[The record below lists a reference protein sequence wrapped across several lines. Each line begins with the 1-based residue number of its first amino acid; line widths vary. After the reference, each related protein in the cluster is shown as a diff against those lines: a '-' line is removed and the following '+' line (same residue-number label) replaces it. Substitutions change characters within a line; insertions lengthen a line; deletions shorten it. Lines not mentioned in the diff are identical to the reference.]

1 MSDTEEIKELKAFI
15 TDRFIDEKLTEFF
28 SRKPY
33 EDMNGKEKLAIMSL
47 IARKKKM
54 KISARA

>member
-54 KISARA
+54 RISARA

>member
-15 TDRFIDEKLTEFF
+15 TDKFIDEKLTEFF

-33 EDMNGKEKLAIMSL
+33 EDMNNKEKLAIMSL

-54 KISARA
+54 RISARA

>member
-1 MSDTEEIKELKAFI
+1 MSDTKEVKELKAFI

-28 SRKPY
+28 TKKPY
-33 EDMNGKEKLAIMSL
+33 EDMNCKERLAIMSL
-47 IARKKKM
+47 VHRKKKM